1 MTLKSLFATFC
12 IVVLFICLPSMGW
25 AQPGGPGGDPDPQV
39 PLDGGVS
46 LLVAAGV
53 GYALKKAHDK
63 RKENKLAAEE
73 ER

>member
-1 MTLKSLFATFC
+1 MAFRSRFAT
-12 IVVLFICLPSMGW
+12 ISTVVLFICLPSLVW
-25 AQPGGPGGDPDPQV
+25 PQPGGGGPDPDPQV

-63 RKENKLAAEE
+63 RKENKMAAEE
-73 ER
+73 KN

>member
-1 MTLKSLFATFC
+1 MTLRSLLTTVC
-12 IVVLFICLPSMGW
+12 IVVVFSSLPSLVR
-25 AQPGGPGGDPDPQV
+25 AQPGGGGPDPDPQV

-63 RKENKLAAEE
+63 RKENKIVVEE
-73 ER
+73 EK